1 MKMTLLRHYL
11 SVGTLALA
19 VAGALHSTQAMA
31 ARDGITILKETCQ
44 GCHIPEGDKDL
55 SRISHQRKTP
65 EGWLMSIARMQTMHG
80 LQISDDD
87 RRVLVK
93 YLADKQGLAPSEAD
107 GARYALERRL
117 NNVEHFDEK
126 FTQMCGRCHSGARV
140 ALQRRP
146 AKEWEHLVNFHL
158 GQWPSLEYQAQARD
172 RDWLDI
178 ALKEMVPELAK
189 RYPLDSKAWTD
200 WQQQRPDA
208 AKLAGEWSFSG
219 HVPSKG
225 DVRGV
230 MSATVSGK
238 DTFDVNLKGEYADG
252 TPFNGSGSAILFNGY
267 EWRGNLEVDGVAM
280 RQVFAAIDGEIR
292 GRMFETEHDERGL
305 DFVAAKQ
312 GTLRLLAVQPEY
324 LKAGSEAELT
334 LVGSGLSG
342 KPSFGEGVEVLA
354 ILEQTPERVRVKVK
368 AASDAPV
375 GIRMINL
382 GALKGPSLAVYQQI
396 SEVKVVP
403 EYSVARVGGN
413 GGSTPKV
420 QGRFEAEAWGKDL
433 AGEAYRI
440 GFVPA
445 TWSVAPFDE
454 RAAEDQDVKFAGVM
468 SAEDGVFTPGAA
480 GPNPERKMS
489 TNNAGNLKVIAA
501 VQQDGQSLKGEGQ
514 MIVTV
519 QRWNNPPIP

>member
-31 ARDGITILKETCQ
+31 ARDGVTILKETCQ
-44 GCHIPEGDKDL
+44 RCHTPEGDKEL

-107 GARYALERRL
+107 GGRYALERRL
-117 NNVEHFDEK
+117 NNIEDFDEK
-126 FTQMCGRCHSGARV
+126 FTQMCARCHSGARV

-146 AKEWEHLVNFHL
+146 AKEWEYLVNFHL
-158 GQWPSLEYQAQARD
+158 GQWPSLEYQAQSRD
-172 RDWLDI
+172 RDWLNI

-189 RYPLDSKAWTD
+189 RYPLDSQAWTD
-200 WQQQRPDA
+200 WQQQRPAA
-208 AKLAGEWSFSG
+208 AKLAGDWSFSG

-238 DTFDVNLKGEYADG
+238 DTFDVSLKGEYADG
-252 TPFNGSGSAILFNGY
+252 SPFNGSGSAILFNGY
-267 EWRGNLEVDGVAM
+267 EWRGNLEIDGVAM
-280 RQVFAAIDGEIR
+280 RQVLAAIDGDIR

-305 DFVAAKQ
+305 DFVAAQQ
-312 GTLRLLAVQPEY
+312 GTVRLLSVQPEY
-324 LKAGSEAELT
+324 LKAGSETELT

-342 KPSFGEGVEVLA
+342 KPSFGEGIEVLA
-354 ILEQTPERVRVKVK
+354 VLEQTPERIRVKVK

-382 GALKGPSLAVYQQI
+382 GALKGPSLAVYEQI
-396 SEVKVVP
+396 NEVKVVP
-403 EYSVARVGGN
+403 DYSVARVGGN
-413 GGSTPKV
+413 GGSTSKV
-420 QGRFEAEAWGKDL
+420 QGLFEAEAWGKDL
-433 AGEAYRI
+433 DGKAYRI

-445 TWSVAPFDE
+445 TWSVEPFDE

-514 MIVTV
+514 MIVTI

>member
-19 VAGALHSTQAMA
+19 VGAALQAPQAMA
-31 ARDGITILKETCQ
+31 ARDGATILKETCQ
-44 GCHIPEGDKDL
+44 GCHIPEGDNDL

-80 LQISDDD
+80 LQIGDED
-87 RRVLVK
+87 RRSLVK
-93 YLADKQGLAPSEAD
+93 YLADQQGLAPSETD
-107 GARYALERRL
+107 GVRYALERRL
-117 NNVEHFDEK
+117 NTAEQFDEK
-126 FTQMCGRCHSGARV
+126 FTQMCARCHSGARV

-158 GQWPSLEYQAQARD
+158 GQWPSLEYQALARD
-172 RDWLDI
+172 RDWLDV
-178 ALKEMVPELAK
+178 ALKEVVPELTK
-189 RYPLDSKAWTD
+189 RYPLDSQAWTD

-208 AKLAGEWSFSG
+208 AQLAGEWSFSG
-219 HVPSKG
+219 HLPSKG
-225 DVRGV
+225 DVRGL
-230 MSATVSGK
+230 MSVAVSGK
-238 DTFDVNLKGEYADG
+238 DEFKVSLEGQYADG
-252 TPFNGSGSAILFNGY
+252 KPFDGSGSAVLFNGY
-267 EWRGNLEVDGVAM
+267 EWRANLKVDGVAM
-280 RQVFAAIDGEIR
+280 RQVFAANGGEIR

-312 GTLRLLAVQPEY
+312 GTARLLAVQPEY
-324 LKAGSEAELT
+324 LKAGSETELT

-342 KPSFGEGVEVLA
+342 KPGFGEGVELVSV
-354 ILEQTPERVRVKVK
+354 LEQTPERVRVKVK

-375 GIRMINL
+375 GVRVVSL
-382 GALKGPSLAVYQQI
+382 GALKGASLAVYRQI

-403 EYSVARVGGN
+403 AFSVARVGDN

-420 QGRFEAEAWGKDL
+420 QGRFEAEAWGQGADGK
-433 AGEAYRI
+433 AYRI

-468 SAEDGVFTPGAA
+468 NAADGVFTPGAA
-480 GPNPERKMS
+480 GPNPARKMS

-501 VQQDGQSLKGEGQ
+501 VTEGEQSLKGEGQ

>member
-1 MKMTLLRHYL
+1 LKMTLLRHYL

-31 ARDGITILKETCQ
+31 ARDGVTILKETCQ
-44 GCHIPEGDKDL
+44 RCHTPEGDKEL

-107 GARYALERRL
+107 GGRYALERRL
-117 NNVEHFDEK
+117 NNIEDFDEK
-126 FTQMCGRCHSGARV
+126 FTQMCARCHSGARV

-146 AKEWEHLVNFHL
+146 AKEWEYLVNFHL
-158 GQWPSLEYQAQARD
+158 GQWPSLEYQAQSRD
-172 RDWLDI
+172 RDWLNI
-178 ALKEMVPELAK
+178 ALKEMVPELAT
-189 RYPLDSKAWTD
+189 RYPLDSQAWTD
-200 WQQQRPDA
+200 WQQQRPAA
-208 AKLAGEWSFSG
+208 AKLAGDWSFSG

-238 DTFDVNLKGEYADG
+238 DTFDVSLKGEYADG
-252 TPFNGSGSAILFNGY
+252 SPFNGSGSAILFNGY
-267 EWRGNLEVDGVAM
+267 EWRGNLEIDGVAM
-280 RQVFAAIDGEIR
+280 RQVLAAIDGDIR

-305 DFVAAKQ
+305 DFVAAQQ
-312 GTLRLLAVQPEY
+312 GTVRLLSVQPEY
-324 LKAGSEAELT
+324 LKAGSETELT

-342 KPSFGEGVEVLA
+342 KPSFGEGIEVLA
-354 ILEQTPERVRVKVK
+354 VLEQTPERIRVKVK

-382 GALKGPSLAVYQQI
+382 GALKGPSLAVYEQI
-396 SEVKVVP
+396 NEVKVVP
-403 EYSVARVGGN
+403 DYSVARVGGN
-413 GGSTPKV
+413 GGSTSKV
-420 QGRFEAEAWGKDL
+420 QGLFEAEAWGEDL
-433 AGEAYRI
+433 DGKAYRI

-445 TWSVAPFDE
+445 TWSVEPFDE

-514 MIVTV
+514 MIVTI

>member
-1 MKMTLLRHYL
+1 MTLLRHYL

-31 ARDGITILKETCQ
+31 ARDGVTILKETCQ
-44 GCHIPEGDKDL
+44 RCHTPEGDKEL

-107 GARYALERRL
+107 GGRYALERRL
-117 NNVEHFDEK
+117 NNIEDFDEK
-126 FTQMCGRCHSGARV
+126 FTQMCARCHSGARV

-146 AKEWEHLVNFHL
+146 AKEWEYLVNFHL
-158 GQWPSLEYQAQARD
+158 GQWPSLEYQAQSRD
-172 RDWLDI
+172 RDWLNI
-178 ALKEMVPELAK
+178 ALKEMVPELAT
-189 RYPLDSKAWTD
+189 RYPLDSQAWTD
-200 WQQQRPDA
+200 WQQQRPAA
-208 AKLAGEWSFSG
+208 AKLAGDWSFSG

-238 DTFDVNLKGEYADG
+238 DTFDVSLKGEYADG
-252 TPFNGSGSAILFNGY
+252 SPFNGSGSAILFNGY
-267 EWRGNLEVDGVAM
+267 EWRGNLEIDGVAM
-280 RQVFAAIDGEIR
+280 RQVLAAIDGDIR

-305 DFVAAKQ
+305 DFVAAQQ
-312 GTLRLLAVQPEY
+312 GTVRLLSVQPEY
-324 LKAGSEAELT
+324 LKAGSETELT

-342 KPSFGEGVEVLA
+342 KPSFGEGIEVLA
-354 ILEQTPERVRVKVK
+354 VLEQTPERIRVKVK

-382 GALKGPSLAVYQQI
+382 GALKGPSLAVYEQI
-396 SEVKVVP
+396 NEVKVVP
-403 EYSVARVGGN
+403 DYSVARVGGN
-413 GGSTPKV
+413 GGSTSKV
-420 QGRFEAEAWGKDL
+420 QGLFEAEAWGEDL
-433 AGEAYRI
+433 DGKAYRI

-445 TWSVAPFDE
+445 TWSVEPFDE

-514 MIVTV
+514 MIVTI